1 MALTYPYTDAY
12 LAPLVTQAREAKAL
26 ADVADLGTLPD
37 VWVERLAVLRTYII
51 TCLESQKAPDD
62 MFGVK
67 LSAYRKEWTEALA
80 QARAAQIA
88 AEAAA
93 GTAAGGGSAFS
104 VELVRS

>member
-1 MALTYPYTDAY
+1 M
-12 LAPLVTQAREAKAL
+12 TQAREAKAL

-67 LSAYRKEWTEALA
+67 LATFGDDGTGPLPGLA
-80 QARAAQIA
+80 
-88 AEAAA
+88 
-93 GTAAGGGSAFS
+93 
-104 VELVRS
+104 V